1 MNVCGEMYLEMRGQ
15 EETAHLMDDGTGTPR
30 LLSMEEKW
38 QIIFNEKTRAPI
50 YAVTQYIEYLNQFVN
65 GQNAASRDNDDVIRR
80 DSINPI
86 SYLLRK
92 LKLDLKMSY
101 ESFLEE
107 FIKPEMGGLGLLVR
121 LLKSIQNAGAR
132 QSGSTNMAQLKHYK
146 KTMTD
151 EHDCLLCIKY
161 SLRPKGSLSA
171 LLAVNYGLETVASS
185 LLSTYTKSRGTA
197 VEILT
202 VAMSAVDG
210 FSKVLDCFTYIQLK
224 IGEPVRFKSLVNMMN
239 MNSPQNVIFKVCG
252 LKFVNTLLAAAS
264 NTNIRVFLQHE
275 LQNAGLDV
283 PDMLQ
288 NTSGTGLEYDDLRHE
303 LEEWQRT
310 FVDVDALI
318 HQGPPRVFP
327 DIANINPKLVD
338 DLQNQVKS
346 LTEEKSLLERKLRAV
361 SGELKR
367 RHEELRRRS
376 MSGCDAFTQTY
387 GPQEADRESI
397 GCQCGSN
404 ISSSSE
410 DKRKTTAKYFGWK
423 DVYISQNE
431 DTTYYPSKQRSGAD
445 GRGEEKD
452 ADEADDADD
461 DIPPTP
467 DEQGLVKVKQ
477 WLKCHCS
484 SSEILDGHR
493 DMNGESED
501 QGHSN
506 GLYFKRNSFTRKN
519 VKKADFPGNWKIIPK
534 SIEQFPARF
543 SSNKCHKSN
552 CDRCEMKIPS
562 KNINNLDQGQPE
574 VVIHQASV
582 ELRLQELVT
591 NKKRSDVR
599 SQSSDSAIGG
609 SGERL
614 WNDRQITLLPP
625 ETSEAEILQE
635 LIQPDDSASG
645 VPENEPYPD
654 YSTVP
659 NSPRNQESFMTEL
672 SSVLREFEGNL
683 TRYELPATVVK
694 NVTSP
699 QTSVETYVTL
709 GDV

>member
-1 MNVCGEMYLEMRGQ
+1 MESRDKLMYARFFIPSCKTERHYQ

-197 VEILT
+197 VE
-202 VAMSAVDG
+202 
-210 FSKVLDCFTYIQLK
+210 LK

-327 DIANINPKLVD
+327 DIANINPKL
-338 DLQNQVKS
+338 
-346 LTEEKSLLERKLRAV
+346 
-361 SGELKR
+361 
-367 RHEELRRRS
+367 
-376 MSGCDAFTQTY
+376 
-387 GPQEADRESI
+387 
-397 GCQCGSN
+397 
-404 ISSSSE
+404 
-410 DKRKTTAKYFGWK
+410 

-493 DMNGESED
+493 DMNGESE
-501 QGHSN
+501 
-506 GLYFKRNSFTRKN
+506 
-519 VKKADFPGNWKIIPK
+519 
-534 SIEQFPARF
+534 
-543 SSNKCHKSN
+543 
-552 CDRCEMKIPS
+552 
-562 KNINNLDQGQPE
+562 DQGQPE

-654 YSTVP
+654 YSTCV
-659 NSPRNQESFMTEL
+659 MTC
-672 SSVLREFEGNL
+672 
-683 TRYELPATVVK
+683 
-694 NVTSP
+694 
-699 QTSVETYVTL
+699 
-709 GDV
+709 